1 MVALIRRSTYAEIL
15 EARDLLDEYAAECSI
30 HEIGPINPQAE
41 MYRAMEQMG
50 LAHMFGAFHVESL
63 NEPLHEMQSIRAAEG
78 AEILSHVPC
87 REDARIPRSH
97 ANESRTAEQAQCAE
111 LCESVS
117 AAGKASTPAVQG
129 LRSANKSNAP
139 HGLQQA
145 ASGGMGLPQ
154 TSSGNT
160 SGRLVGFASLLVSVL
175 PHYGKKAAT
184 VESLFVD
191 KRHRAN
197 GYGIEIM
204 DAMEEF
210 AKGEGCIVILYIAPV
225 GSQLERLL
233 SLKKGYRKTN
243 SVFCRVL

>member
-1 MVALIRRSTYAEIL
+1 MSIRRSTYAEIL
-15 EARDLLDEYAAECSI
+15 ESRDLLEEYAAECSI
-30 HEIGPINPQAE
+30 PEIGPINPQAE
-41 MYRAMEQMG
+41 MYRAMEGMG
-50 LAHMFGAFHVESL
+50 LAHMFAGFH
-63 NEPLHEMQSIRAAEG
+63 G
-78 AEILSHVPC
+78 
-87 REDARIPRSH
+87 
-97 ANESRTAEQAQCAE
+97 EQ
-111 LCESVS
+111 
-117 AAGKASTPAVQG
+117 
-129 LRSANKSNAP
+129 
-139 HGLQQA
+139 
-145 ASGGMGLPQ
+145 
-154 TSSGNT
+154 
-160 SGRLVGFASLLVSVL
+160 LVGFASLLVSIL

-197 GYGIEIM
+197 GYGIEIV